1 MVIRLWLAKGQL
13 APEDLGAQQGKNPQK
28 QEKQDEK
35 GDNGLDTVDEW
46 GKEVL
51 QTPPVPRNE
60 FKEVFDR
67 SSLRLELKSS
77 SIWHP
82 LYCSIHMRSSFFPQ
96 T

>member
-51 QTPPVPRNE
+51 
-60 FKEVFDR
+60 
-67 SSLRLELKSS
+67 
-77 SIWHP
+77 
-82 LYCSIHMRSSFFPQ
+82 
-96 T
+96 

>member
-1 MVIRLWLAKGQL
+1 MEGVLFLSSVWTANLENGEEAWGKRVEIAPRPRVQLRMVIRLWLAKGQL

-51 QTPPVPRNE
+51 
-60 FKEVFDR
+60 
-67 SSLRLELKSS
+67 
-77 SIWHP
+77 
-82 LYCSIHMRSSFFPQ
+82 
-96 T
+96 